1 RAPQRR
7 FAHPGSPDPAGET
20 TLRSVRD
27 AMIARR
33 PSQSGASA
41 MSTLS
46 APTRDKLKT
55 VSTATLTTCLFKRG
69 LRNQFLQ
76 DVHPLNPQAGPMV
89 GEAHTLRYIPAREDL
104 NPITVFQDRS
114 HPQRKAVEECPPG
127 AVLVIDSRQDARAA
141 SAGSILVTRLM
152 KRGVAGV
159 VTDGGFRDSPEIAM
173 LAIPAYH
180 RRPSAPTNL
189 THHQA
194 IDINVPIGCAGVPV
208 FPGDVIV
215 GDHDGVVVIPAHLAD
230 ELADETVEMT
240 AFEDFVAEE
249 VMKGRSILGLYP
261 ATEEKTK
268 TDFAAWRKANGR

>member
-1 RAPQRR
+1 
-7 FAHPGSPDPAGET
+7 
-20 TLRSVRD
+20 
-27 AMIARR
+27 
-33 PSQSGASA
+33 
-41 MSTLS
+41 MSKLS

-89 GEAHTLRYIPAREDL
+89 GEAYTLRYIPAREDL

-141 SAGSILVTRLM
+141 SAGGILVTRLM

-159 VTDGGFRDSPEIAM
+159 VTDGGFRDSPEIAR

-180 RRPSAPTNL
+180 HRPSAPTNL
-189 THHQA
+189 TRHQA
-194 IDINVPIGCAGVPV
+194 IDINVPIGCADVAV
-208 FPGDVIV
+208 FPRDPVARDARGGV
-215 GDHDGVVVIPAHLAD
+215 GLVVIPAHLAD
-230 ELADETVEMT
+230 EIAAEAGEMT
-240 AFEDFVAEE
+240 VFEDFVTEQ
-249 VMKGRSILGLYP
+249 VQQGRSILGLYP
-261 ATEEKTK
+261 ATEEQTR
-268 TDFAAWRKANGR
+268 TDFAAWRKAKGR